1 MDNHRVPGNRIRKLI
16 GAGLATSAM
25 VLAWPIGVAAADPVP
40 GPGPTD
46 PLITDYLD
54 RVNALVEKFSGE
66 DPSGGISAE
75 EFNTILNVENARLI
89 DAVIAAKLPH

>member
-1 MDNHRVPGNRIRKLI
+1 MDSHRAPGNRIQKLI
-16 GAGLATSAM
+16 GAGLATCAV
-25 VLAWPIGVAAADPVP
+25 VLACPIGVAAADPVP
-40 GPGPTD
+40 GPGFTD
-46 PLITDYLD
+46 PVINDYLN